1 MLMKWIDD
9 LSRKIVQLSGQKGDA
24 GDIIGLVSSFVIFGV
39 VALLL
44 ITIVSIVTGI
54 STSVLWT
61 VAMIASIAYSLRNY
75 FR

>member
-39 VALLL
+39 VAFLL